1 MRRIISL
8 LAVLGLCAGGAGYR
22 SISVSKFQKLISDPD
37 VQLLDVRTAEEFAEG
52 HIEGALLAD
61 VKRADFMDVAQA
73 QLDKQR
79 SVAVYCRSGRRSLT
93 ACELLSAEG
102 YTLYN
107 LKTGIIGWQDA
118 GLPVVKPAPNG
129 AVN

>member
-8 LAVLGLCAGGAGYR
+8 LAVLGICAGYR
-22 SISVSKFQKLISDPD
+22 SVSVAKFQKLISGPD

-61 VKRADFMDVAQA
+61 VKRDDFMDVAQA
-73 QLDKQR
+73 QLDKHR
-79 SVAVYCRSGRRSLT
+79 PVAVYCRSGRRSLT

-118 GLPVVKPAPNG
+118 GLPVVKPALMG
-129 AVN
+129 R